1 MDLATLWNF
10 QNGPPAFSATY
21 FCPILCRVVQSFGSN
36 GDDPL
41 LSAALWIQ
49 ALDSRE
55 ETEKKIKKFLH
66 TNIRRIHS
74 LIMAADASIS
84 VTLSF

>member
-36 GDDPL
+36 GDGPL

-55 ETEKKIKKFLH
+55 ETEKKNQEIFAYQYP
-66 TNIRRIHS
+66 TNPF
-74 LIMAADASIS
+74 ADHGC
-84 VTLSF
+84 